1 MSQPLRPSSA
11 NRAGTKTR
19 VRRDG
24 DTLRRHARFPSNN
37 PPTLE
42 LGRLLAAAAVL
53 SCAHCAFRGR
63 FCQPCWCGARESGDA
78 PSSDHGGPSC
88 CRPSGRCAW
97 VGLGAC
103 THVNPV
109 AATARRRRRARCGNP
124 VRRWG
129 KRTESLPWLGSC
141 SATTETDSAVTCVV
155 AAADTCFCFSLH
167 VLIARASYVYIIVTC
182 MHVLDGA
189 SFLSCNKVLLSIL
202 KYV

>member
-109 AATARRRRRARCGNP
+109 AATARRRRARCGNP
-124 VRRWG
+124 VRRWA
-129 KRTESLPWLGSC
+129 KRTGELALAWLVFSDDGDGQCRHLRGGCCRHLLLFFSSC
-141 SATTETDSAVTCVV
+141 TYRPCLL
-155 AAADTCFCFSLH
+155 CLH
-167 VLIARASYVYIIVTC
+167 HCY
-182 MHVLDGA
+182 MHA
-189 SFLSCNKVLLSIL
+189 CT
-202 KYV
+202 